1 MRNDLQAAVAHL
13 EAMAQ
18 NAIGAAADADMPEQ
32 QKTALWAEY
41 KALDT
46 ALTALRDMLKRRRG
60 CDFCN
65 ESEQIQNQYGD
76 IMGMDEGVLILD
88 TEGYPGVTFRIKY
101 CPDCGREL
109 SGNAEQVKE
118 GEDETKSVEV
128 EG

>member
-18 NAIGAAADADMPEQ
+18 NAIVAEADADMPEQ

-46 ALTALRDMLKRRRG
+46 ALTALRDMLKRREGCEYCEKEKRIKNACYTNAFAEVCKHSKSFAVHMPLNFG
-60 CDFCN
+60 SADCDFFIN
-65 ESEQIQNQYGD
+65 
-76 IMGMDEGVLILD
+76 
-88 TEGYPGVTFRIKY
+88 Y
-101 CPDCGREL
+101 CPMCGRKL
-109 SGNAEQVKE
+109 
-118 GEDETKSVEV
+118 EV